1 MIKNTVPIQRLQK
14 GNAKWTLWPR
24 TSYCMAPSWV
34 DPTGC
39 TSEPLTRFQRYANKK
54 VGGPPP
60 TLWPQRLPQTAPP
73 PVSEKDSTVCS
84 LRTTRIFGA
93 ATCTEIEWT
102 IRQEFAP

>member
-60 TLWPQRLPQTAPP
+60 DSVAAATAADCATAC
-73 PVSEKDSTVCS
+73 VREGLDCLLLTYNANFRRC
-84 LRTTRIFGA
+84 
-93 ATCTEIEWT
+93 TCTEIEWT
-102 IRQEFAP
+102 IRQEF